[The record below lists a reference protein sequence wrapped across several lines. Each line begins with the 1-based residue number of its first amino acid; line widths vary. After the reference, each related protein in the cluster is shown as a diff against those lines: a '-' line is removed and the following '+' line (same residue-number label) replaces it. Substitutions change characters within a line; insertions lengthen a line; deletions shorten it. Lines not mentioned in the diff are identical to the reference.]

1 MIQYNKLD
9 LGNVMT
15 SAEMESKLNPKGY
28 LSFEAIAVEG
38 IGVFDTLKAISKLV
52 LKSISEGR

>member
-1 MIQYNKLD
+1 MD
-9 LGNVMT
+9 LANVM
-15 SAEMESKLNPKGY
+15 SSEELEQQLNPKGY

-52 LKSISEGR
+52 LKAISEGR

>member
-1 MIQYNKLD
+1 MQYNKMD
-9 LGNVMT
+9 LANVM
-15 SAEMESKLNPKGY
+15 SSEELEQQLNPKGY

-52 LKSISEGR
+52 LKAISEGR